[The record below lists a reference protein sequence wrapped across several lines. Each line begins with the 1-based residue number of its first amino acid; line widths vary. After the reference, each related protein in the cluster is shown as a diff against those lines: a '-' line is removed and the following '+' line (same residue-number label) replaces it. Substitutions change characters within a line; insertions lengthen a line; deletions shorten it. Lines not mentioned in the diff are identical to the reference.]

1 MGNTCC
7 GGDPNE
13 KKYVIVTEYVQE
25 YVLVKKDYRVIKKPK
40 HIPVPVLQK
49 NLEGSTILQRR
60 SANTS
65 RISDVDIGS
74 PSRSVS
80 TVSSPVLNNLES
92 PNAKPQENYGTF
104 LHVPSK
110 K

>member
-7 GGDPNE
+7 GENPNE

-25 YVLVKKDYRVIKKPK
+25 YVLVKKDYRVVKKPK

-49 NLEGSTILQRR
+49 SLEGSTILQRR
-60 SANTS
+60 SANNS
-65 RISDVDIGS
+65 RISDLDIGS

-80 TVSSPVLNNLES
+80 TVSSPILTNLDSPKSKQQES
-92 PNAKPQENYGTF
+92 YGAF
-104 LHVPSK
+104 LHVPQK
-110 K
+110 